1 MYTESIVDWGR
12 KEREKKSHDFSSYF
26 KHGCC
31 VLCKRKL
38 TRQNRYS
45 YPRTNLGAR
54 CKAVSDEGI
63 SFGCLRMQRVCTERR
78 TRPGTTARR
87 PNLAPTSLPRW
98 PPSRS
103 VRAQDSQS
111 CYRYLGQHCFRRRRR
126 LSCLCL
132 QSHCCCCCC
141 CLCWALNSPHRNSGA
156 AGCSTSCN
164 TDCKTPPKSTALRL
178 KASGLC
184 CYLATFAGL

>member
-1 MYTESIVDWGR
+1 MISVHTSDTVAVR
-12 KEREKKSHDFSSYF
+12 FRR
-26 KHGCC
+26 
-31 VLCKRKL
+31 RKL
-38 TRQNRYS
+38 TRQNRCS
-45 YPRTNLGAR
+45 YPHTNSRDR
-54 CKAVSDEGI
+54 CTGVFDGEI

-78 TRPGTTARR
+78 SRPGTTARR

-98 PPSRS
+98 PLSRS
-103 VRAQDSQS
+103 VRAQDSQN
-111 CYRYLGQHCFRRRRR
+111 CYRYLGQHCFHHRRRR

-132 QSHCCCCCC
+132 QSHCCCCC

-164 TDCKTPPKSTALRL
+164 ADSKTPPKSTALRL

-184 CYLATFAGL
+184 CYLATFAGLWAKWLALVLTF